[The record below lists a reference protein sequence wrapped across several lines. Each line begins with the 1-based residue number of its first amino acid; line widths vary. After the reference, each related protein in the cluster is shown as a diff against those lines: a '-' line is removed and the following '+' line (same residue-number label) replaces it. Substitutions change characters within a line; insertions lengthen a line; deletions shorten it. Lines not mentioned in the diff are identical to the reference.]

1 MTKQQVEQKLN
12 IIQDSIDRIVDCMY
26 IDISILKDMLAI
38 IYEEAHHAVNC
49 PNKK

>member
-12 IIQDSIDRIVDCMY
+12 IIEGSINRIVDC
-26 IDISILKDMLAI
+26 IELDVSILKDMLGI